1 MVMSVDLMQ
10 ATLQICRQR
19 RDENS
24 TGLEH
29 AARAALSSGLGRD
42 LTDVEWRRA
51 RARVLEFV
59 TILRAWDRKA
69 LTGEAEVDKAA

>member
-1 MVMSVDLMQ
+1 MGMSVNLMQ
-10 ATLQICRQR
+10 ATLQICRGR

-24 TGLEH
+24 TRLEH
-29 AARAALSSGLGRD
+29 AARAALSSGIGRD
-42 LTDVEWRRA
+42 LSDVEWRR

-69 LTGEAEVDKAA
+69 LTGEVEIDKAA

>member
-1 MVMSVDLMQ
+1 MQ
-10 ATLQICRQR
+10 TTLQICRQR

-24 TGLEH
+24 TRLEH
-29 AARAALSSGLGRD
+29 AARAALASCIGRD

-51 RARVLEFV
+51 RGRVLEFV

-69 LTGEAEVDKAA
+69 LSGEAEVDKAA

>member
-1 MVMSVDLMQ
+1 MSVDLRQ

-24 TGLEH
+24 TRLEQ
-29 AARAALSSGLGRD
+29 AARTALSSGTGRD

-59 TILRAWDRKA
+59 TLLRAWDRKA
-69 LTGEAEVDKAA
+69 RTGEAEVDKAA